1 MQHPINKSVVCL
13 ILAAGQSH
21 RFGSSKLRHRLS
33 PSGEPMIVHTI
44 RCYQAV
50 FDKPSVVIAS
60 HDDALREIVIQTGA
74 RVIDNP
80 AAEEGMSQSIVQ
92 GVSQTSNSAGWL
104 IALGDMPWV
113 AESTVRQ
120 LLAKAQPELIVVPS
134 YQQRDGNPVLFGAQY
149 ASQLVALSGD
159 QGAKSILQAAD
170 SRVIRIATEDQGVL
184 HDVDTPADLVNQVE
198 RRNTR

>member
-50 FDKPSVVIAS
+50 FDKPAVVIAG
-60 HDDALREIVIQTGA
+60 HDDDLREIVIQTGA

-159 QGAKSILQAAD
+159 RGAKSILQAAD

>member
-50 FDKPSVVIAS
+50 FDKPAVVIAS

-120 LLAKAQPELIVVPS
+120 LLAEAQPELIVVPS

>member
-1 MQHPINKSVVCL
+1 MPPLDGMLPLFDAAAVRDADARAI
-13 ILAAGQSH
+13 AAGTP
-21 RFGSSKLRHRLS
+21 GEVLMETAGLRAAR
-33 PSGEPMIVHTI
+33 
-44 RCYQAV
+44 
-50 FDKPSVVIAS
+50 VIAG
-60 HDDALREIVIQTGA
+60 HDDDLREIVIQTGA

-120 LLAKAQPELIVVPS
+120 LLAEAQPELIVVPS

-159 QGAKSILQAAD
+159 RGAKSILQAAD